1 MYYFIIDN
9 RYICIID
16 EMSKVSIYMYLLIV
30 FKVVNL
36 YFNEENFFLKILK
49 LKNVNIKVN

>member
-36 YFNEENFFLKILK
+36 YFNEENFFFKILK